1 MTMTSKKSSKKS
13 SRRLPNKLPPK
24 KGHITGEDIL
34 ELPEGWRFMF
44 PNPPIGLDAMIRF
57 CEANLAL
64 FNSRPGA
71 EEQRLREKCNVPF
84 VL

>member
-1 MTMTSKKSSKKS
+1 L
-13 SRRLPNKLPPK
+13 LPKR
-24 KGHITGEDIL
+24 GRITEENFL
-34 ELPEGWRFMF
+34 ELPDGSGFNSHTQR
-44 PNPPIGLDAMIRF
+44 IGLDAMIRF

-71 EEQRLREKCNVPF
+71 EKRRLREKCNVPF

>member
-1 MTMTSKKSSKKS
+1 MALRKSKIKSSP
-13 SRRLPNKLPPK
+13 RLPGKLLPK
-24 KGHITGEDIL
+24 RGRRTEGDIL
-34 ELPEGWRFMF
+34 ELPDGSDFSSHRQR
-44 PNPPIGLDAMIRF
+44 IGLDAMIRF

>member
-13 SRRLPNKLPPK
+13 SRRLPK

-57 CEANLAL
+57 SEANLAL

>member
-1 MTMTSKKSSKKS
+1 MAPRKSKTKSSP
-13 SRRLPNKLPPK
+13 RLPGKLLPK
-24 KGHITGEDIL
+24 RGRSTEEDFL
-34 ELPEGWRFMF
+34 DLPEGWRFMSRS
-44 PNPPIGLDAMIRF
+44 PRIGLDAMIRF